1 MQFKTFLFILLAA
14 PLITSAQKD
23 TAVVVAR
30 YAFTHIMDTTM
41 PDKPLTENMALL
53 IGSRKS
59 EYVNWDRLQRS
70 RAADASAKASGTVS
84 SPLPT
89 DVSSIKSVSVDGG
102 VITVTNANGSVT
114 VTNLSG
120 AFSASNAFFK
130 DMEAGKLFFTPY
142 AGGKLYAVEEK
153 IPAIDWTITQ
163 ETKQVQGMNCQKAT
177 CRFRG
182 RDYEAWFCS
191 QIPYSNGPW
200 KLGGLPGLILEASD
214 AKKEVVFSF
223 VSFENVSGPQ
233 TVVDLPEGALRTTP
247 KEYKQY
253 ADAIARD
260 RRAGTASSGDG
271 AGGATVRIA
280 AAPSGAPAKQ
290 RKMNNP
296 IEKENL

>member
-1 MQFKTFLFILLAA
+1 MITKCCLFLFLSA
-14 PLITSAQKD
+14 PLITVAQKD
-23 TAVVVAR
+23 TAVVVAH

-41 PDKPLTENMALL
+41 PDKPLNENMALL
-53 IGSRKS
+53 IGNRKS

-70 RAADASAKASGTVS
+70 RAADASTKASGTIS

-89 DVSSIKSVSVDGG
+89 DMSSIKSVSVDGG
-102 VITVTNANGSVT
+102 VITVTDGNGHVT

-120 AFSASNAFFK
+120 MFAASNAYFK

-142 AGGKLYAVEEK
+142 AGTKLYAVEEK
-153 IPAIDWTITQ
+153 IPSIDWTITQ
-163 ETKQVQGMNCQKAT
+163 ETKQIQGMACQKAT

-214 AKKEVVFSF
+214 SRKEVVFSF

-233 TVVDLPEGALRTTP
+233 MVVDLPEGALRTTP

-253 ADAIARD
+253 ADAVARD
-260 RRAGTASSGDG
+260 RRAGTVSAGDG
-271 AGGATVRIA
+271 AGVSGVRITNG
-280 AAPSGAPAKQ
+280 PSGATTKP
-290 RKMNNP
+290 RKLNNP
-296 IEKENL
+296 IEKENP